1 MDMQAC
7 VNHISFLQVVGVP
20 RSPSPGYEIL
30 FHPSWTLK
38 QKRPSGVVV
47 LMLNWAETDTWSG
60 SPEVHGRPAGRDTTG
75 VARHYDRQ
83 QCDTLR

>member
-47 LMLNWAETDTWSG
+47 LMLNWADGHLIWKPGGAWPPCWEGHDGCCT
-60 SPEVHGRPAGRDTTG
+60 
-75 VARHYDRQ
+75 
-83 QCDTLR
+83 TLRQAAV